1 MPLDDAL
8 GPDPVD
14 VAIGARMRLRRKS
27 LGISQGVLSERV
39 GVSFQQIQKYERGAN
54 RVSGSMLVAIA
65 AALDTTVGWLVGE
78 EGGLSD
84 AADEIVGALAITGIP
99 AFKAPFEPL
108 TPGGFRAPNTN
119 FYRAPDAYA
128 HDPEAFGR
136 YCADRIAE
144 AIEFEGP
151 ETVAAVFLSRCRT
164 RVAASRRRPD
174 TSNASA
180 RSATATTCCWS
191 PTR

>member
-1 MPLDDAL
+1 MPLDDAI

-65 AALDTTVGWLVGE
+65 GALDTSVGWLVGE

-84 AADEIVGALAITGIP
+84 TADDVIQALAITG
-99 AFKAPFEPL
+99 ATDLLE
-108 TPGGFRAPNTN
+108 
-119 FYRAPDAYA
+119 AYA
-128 HDPEAFGR
+128 
-136 YCADRIAE
+136 
-144 AIEFEGP
+144 AIP
-151 ETVAAVFLSRCRT
+151 Q
-164 RVAASRRRPD
+164 
-174 TSNASA
+174 ASA
-180 RSATATTCCWS
+180 RAALVTLAQEMAGL
-191 PTR
+191 

>member
-84 AADEIVGALAITGIP
+84 AADEIVGALAITG
-99 AFKAPFEPL
+99 AVDL
-108 TPGGFRAPNTN
+108 L
-119 FYRAPDAYA
+119 
-128 HDPEAFGR
+128 EAF
-136 YCADRIAE
+136 A
-144 AIEFEGP
+144 AIP
-151 ETVAAVFLSRCRT
+151 Q
-164 RVAASRRRPD
+164 
-174 TSNASA
+174 ASA
-180 RSATATTCCWS
+180 RAALVTLAQEMAD
-191 PTR
+191 R